1 MLFLQQIARV
11 NICNIYSLVNLK
23 NYFWVLFFSTL
34 NCSYWLNTS
43 FIVAPRKQN
52 SMCKSGCIR
61 QELQSFHHVT
71 SPTKWEI
78 GRDHTVRVMSVAT
91 MAPHTEQ
98 LSPFPFSKLS
108 ITSALQ
114 DCLYDSM
121 TPPPPP
127 PFSATFKNAYLHRG
141 MLRGWLS
148 TKQHE
153 VFKSCYCLILRVG
166 SGWAEGPARWSNSV
180 SDFLIIWEL

>member
-91 MAPHTEQ
+91 MAPHIEQ

-108 ITSALQ
+108 IISALQ

-121 TPPPPP
+121 TLPPPHPFLQPSKMHICTGACSEDDFPP
-127 PFSATFKNAYLHRG
+127 NSMKS
-141 MLRGWLS
+141 LRA
-148 TKQHE
+148 
-153 VFKSCYCLILRVG
+153 VIARY
-166 SGWAEGPARWSNSV
+166 SG
-180 SDFLIIWEL
+180 